1 MADALALLTERLEI
15 RLPREDDRGRFVELF
30 TSDEFMVFAGVLDP
44 LGANARFDAMLARAH
59 EVSFAKQPVIER
71 ASGVIIG
78 YTGVDRFVYD
88 GDAWLEYGYR
98 LVATARGKG
107 YATEAGQAL
116 LAAAAQTF
124 AGTLLGMI
132 DPRNHPSQ
140 RVIAKLGFTF
150 WKQDWVAG
158 HLTNLYR
165 LALP

>member
-1 MADALALLTERLEI
+1 MADVPALLTERLEI
-15 RLPREDDRGRFVELF
+15 RLPREEDRDRFVELF
-30 TSDEFMVFAGVLDP
+30 TSDEFMVFAGVLDAA
-44 LGANARFDAMLARAH
+44 GANARFDAMLARAQ

-78 YTGVDRFVYD
+78 YTGVDRFEYD

-98 LVATARGKG
+98 LVASARGKG
-107 YATEAGQAL
+107 YATEASQAL
-116 LAAAAQTF
+116 LTAAAQTF

-140 RVIAKLGFTF
+140 RVIAKLGFRF
-150 WKQDWVAG
+150 WKQDWVTG
-158 HLTNLYR
+158 RLTNLYR